1 MQLSRTVCAYPELET
16 DCREVVRVHIATI
29 LGVRDHLGG
38 RVVNEWRLELTVVFF
53 VPVLWLL
60 RLGVRNCQWV
70 LRVANFFAGEI
81 PALTA
86 VSLCRGTGSATHR
99 T

>member
-1 MQLSRTVCAYPELET
+1 MQLSRTVCAYPKLET
-16 DCREVVRVHIATI
+16 NGREVIRIHIATI
-29 LGVRDHLGG
+29 LGVRDHLRR
-38 RVVNEWRLELTVVFF
+38 RVVNQWRLELTVVFF

-60 RLGVRNCQWV
+60 RFRIRNFQWV
-70 LRVANFFAGEI
+70 LWVANFFAREI